1 MPKRERS
8 ASTEVAVGELLVV
21 AYIRSAYAGRLNL
34 DLKLAGRRFFDASD
48 FLMIGQTKIRLMYSA
63 PEREISSHLPCGG
76 RLRHAEHLP
85 GLMASRGNRG
95 LMIQVPTPVVRQRKR
110 KEPFFSKNFALVSIV
125 SKAKF
130 VGEKLEE
137 APHVGVPHIHSLRGG
152 RSMID
157 NNFEWRLSNG
167 VALSYQL

>member
-1 MPKRERS
+1 
-8 ASTEVAVGELLVV
+8 
-21 AYIRSAYAGRLNL
+21 
-34 DLKLAGRRFFDASD
+34 
-48 FLMIGQTKIRLMYSA
+48 
-63 PEREISSHLPCGG
+63 
-76 RLRHAEHLP
+76 
-85 GLMASRGNRG
+85 
-95 LMIQVPTPVVRQRKR
+95 MIQVPTPVVRQRKR

-130 VGEKLEE
+130 VGEKLEG